1 MVVKFIM
8 SWICKFLTFLE
19 WHIIIMCIKKMN
31 FISKLGVTS
40 TSTMYLNV
48 DIVQYKQICMGDV
61 NNKEMIIKRI
71 SWHEWTK
78 ASIK

>member
-1 MVVKFIM
+1 MNMQIFAFSQMTHNTNLHWKRI
-8 SWICKFLTFLE
+8 
-19 WHIIIMCIKKMN
+19 N
-31 FISKLGVTS
+31 FISKSGVTS

>member
-1 MVVKFIM
+1 
-8 SWICKFLTFLE
+8 
-19 WHIIIMCIKKMN
+19 MN